1 MDVSKGPHWEERFR
15 LGKLINIFVFFSFFF
30 TGGLSAV
37 IYTDVM
43 QCILMIIGA
52 LSLSI
57 LGK

>member
-1 MDVSKGPHWEERFR
+1 M
-15 LGKLINIFVFFSFFF
+15 NFFDLFQIYSQ

-43 QCILMIIGA
+43 QCILMVIGA

-57 LGK
+57 LGR